1 MDSTQKNRGFFGFVK
16 EAYNTGKKAYQAVR
30 PYVKA
35 VAAFIL
41 ELEGEKYKIAMN
53 DVGPET
59 EKLLKF
65 IEKYRLDKLHEIIRD
80 ANWTLTAPYSSF
92 PYLDLKIVTGEQI
105 DPSLVQEIIE
115 RLQEYGQAAY
125 NTEFYGEDY
134 IEEFYVNGNRQI
146 LEDVYEG
153 LILLDQAYHKG
164 QFHYVYSS
172 AWE

>member
-1 MDSTQKNRGFFGFVK
+1 MDSTQNNQGFFGFVRG
-16 EAYNTGKKAYQAVR
+16 AYNIGKKAFQAAK

-41 ELEGEKYKIAMN
+41 ELEGEKYKIAMK

-80 ANWTLTAPYSSF
+80 ANWTLTAPYSDF
-92 PYLDLKIVTGEQI
+92 PYLDLKIVTGAQI

-115 RLQEYGQAAY
+115 RFQEYGQAAY
-125 NTEFYGEDY
+125 NTEFYRENY
-134 IEEFYVNGNRQI
+134 IEEFYLSSTRQMM
-146 LEDVYEG
+146 EEVYEG
-153 LILLDQAYHKG
+153 LILLDEAYHKG
-164 QFHYVYSS
+164 QFHYIYSS